1 MNDSRD
7 ENNKNPNGDGN
18 TGHEKL
24 MVRHQSFLNDHIELY
39 RKITCFLLISM
50 KPNLRS
56 FASRLLSVFVRWDK
70 RRKAGA

>member
-24 MVRHQSFLNDHIELY
+24 MVRHQSFLNDDIEFVPKYL
-39 RKITCFLLISM
+39 FLVDI
-50 KPNLRS
+50 N
-56 FASRLLSVFVRWDK
+56 VT
-70 RRKAGA
+70 